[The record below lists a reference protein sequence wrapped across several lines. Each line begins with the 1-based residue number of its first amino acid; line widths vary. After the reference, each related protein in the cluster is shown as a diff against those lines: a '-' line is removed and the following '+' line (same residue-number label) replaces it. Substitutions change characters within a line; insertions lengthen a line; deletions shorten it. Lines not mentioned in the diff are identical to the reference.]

1 MIGEKGKKDYVLIK
15 NFNTFM
21 YHHTLHRG
29 RKHFC
34 HHCLQAFST
43 AEMLKSHA
51 NGCFKI
57 NRKQMIKMHK
67 KDKYSMLDSK
77 HTIQK

>member
-1 MIGEKGKKDYVLIK
+1 
-15 NFNTFM
+15 M
-21 YHHTLHRG
+21 YDHTLHRR

-43 AEMLKSHA
+43 AKMLKSHA
-51 NGCFKI
+51 NGCFEI
-57 NRKQMIKMHK
+57 NGKQMIKMHK